1 MDTRGNDAQGAEFRI
16 NELITLREIVNEVR
30 ERVMHERISEWRP
43 SQPFY
48 MS

>member
-30 ERVMHERISEWRP
+30 ERAMHERISEWRP
-43 SQPFY
+43 SQLFY